1 MSAIAIRLRAL
12 PEAELEALRH
22 AADAPTNTGLGI
34 VGWMRDAARAEI
46 GRRNGDIA
54 VIPPVP
60 HADRAASVLA
70 IATIVEQFQGRDEF
84 VATVAFFDAVAAELR
99 RWYQ

>member
-1 MSAIAIRLRAL
+1 MSAIVTCLRAL
-12 PEAELEALRH
+12 PEAELEALRR
-22 AADAPTNTGLGI
+22 AADALTDTGLGI

-46 GRRNGDIA
+46 GRRHGDIA

-60 HADRAASVLA
+60 HADRAACVLA

-84 VATVAFFDAVAAELR
+84 VGTVAFFDAVAAELR
-99 RWYQ
+99 RRFQ